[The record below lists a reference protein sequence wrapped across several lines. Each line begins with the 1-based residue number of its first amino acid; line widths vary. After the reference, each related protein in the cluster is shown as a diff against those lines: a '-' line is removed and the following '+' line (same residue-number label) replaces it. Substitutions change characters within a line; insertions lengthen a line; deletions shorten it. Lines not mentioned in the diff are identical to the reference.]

1 MRISTVPKRLAFIF
15 SILGLCFMVS
25 TNSLAAD
32 FYTAKITQ
40 VVPRAAS
47 GDVFVQF
54 VPGTGETRFTGLAR
68 GVLLGTDTGT
78 NKIMAVLLTA
88 ITLNADV
95 TLLVDVVP
103 SFATP
108 QVIQSAGLKAP

>member
-1 MRISTVPKRLAFIF
+1 MKNNTVTRRLAFLSGLF
-15 SILGLCFMVS
+15 ALCFMVT
-25 TNSLAAD
+25 TNSFAAD

-88 ITLNADV
+88 ITLNTDV

-108 QVIQSAGLKAP
+108 QVILSAGLKAP

>member
-1 MRISTVPKRLAFIF
+1 MKNTTATKNLASIF
-15 SILGLCFMVS
+15 SILALSFMVTTS
-25 TNSLAAD
+25 SFSAD

-54 VPGTGETRFTGLAR
+54 VPGTGETRFTALSR
-68 GVLLGTDTGT
+68 GILVGTDTGT
-78 NKIMAVLLTA
+78 NKVMAVLLTA
-88 ITLNADV
+88 ITLNTDV
-95 TLLVDVVP
+95 TLLMDLVP
-103 SFATP
+103 SFATA

>member
-1 MRISTVPKRLAFIF
+1 MRINTVSKRLALM
-15 SILGLCFMVS
+15 SGILALCFMVT
-25 TNSLAAD
+25 TNSFAAD

-54 VPGTGETRFTGLAR
+54 VPGTGETRFTALSR
-68 GVLLGTDTGT
+68 GILVGTDTGT

-88 ITLNADV
+88 ITLNTDV
-95 TLLVDVVP
+95 TLLMDNVP
-103 SFATP
+103 SFASA